1 MPSVSCP
8 SGGEGDKTQSLTHQS
23 NPAGHRQRGFSL
35 PSKPPCKTKG
45 TSPSGLGVAARFFS
59 PLGGRWP
66 EGSDEGAPSP
76 YISPPL
82 PPHPAAAT
90 FSPSGRRRHAAPLA
104 NQSPQTTANGAL
116 LSPHPP
122 CATGRRR
129 DGKVMASTPA
139 ITQTSPTHMADVG
152 TSPRNTM
159 PMATPIG
166 TLR

>member
-8 SGGEGDKTQSLTHQS
+8 SGGRRRQDAIAHSPIEPRRPP
-23 NPAGHRQRGFSL
+23 PAGFFFAFNHPARQRAQIFPVSALPRVSSPRRGEGGPKGRMRGCPLRISL
-35 PSKPPCKTKG
+35 
-45 TSPSGLGVAARFFS
+45 
-59 PLGGRWP
+59 
-66 EGSDEGAPSP
+66 
-76 YISPPL
+76 PL

-90 FSPSGRRRHAAPLA
+90 FSPSGRRRHAAPLT

-116 LSPHPP
+116 LSPYPP
-122 CATGRRR
+122 CGTDRRR